1 MDSVMFCRGSQ
12 IIELKPTIAMAIVR
26 YLNSKVATL
35 VVISLMVS
43 CSGNLNIKLPL
54 KAQALQPGWERIDIK
69 DVGFIDIPPSMEVQ
83 KGSYKDFADNLKE
96 QNGTEISNIVI
107 QTKGAN
113 DWNKQGLIKYSRIL
127 ISTTYGNSGEF
138 GSLNVPITK
147 DDLEQLPE
155 IDKFLKAQLIQS
167 FEGMPYKLIEWRGT
181 AFERI
186 NGMACLIF
194 SYTRI
199 IDGKTPV
206 LVTTYNFSN
215 NDRSHL
221 LTFSYRLSETDIW
234 KNDILTAVN
243 SFRITNI
250 K

>member
-1 MDSVMFCRGSQ
+1 M
-12 IIELKPTIAMAIVR
+12 TIFK
-26 YLNSKVATL
+26 YLNSKVVTF
-35 VVISLMVS
+35 VVISLMFS
-43 CSGNLNIKLPL
+43 CSENSNIKLPL
-54 KAQALQPGWERIDIK
+54 KAQDLQPGWERIDIK
-69 DVGFIDIPPSMEVQ
+69 GVGFIDIPPSMEVQ
-83 KGSYKDFADNLKE
+83 AGSYKDFADNLKQ

-113 DWNKQGLIKYSRIL
+113 DWDRQGLKKYSRIL
-127 ISTTYGNSGEF
+127 ISTTHGNFGEF
-138 GSLNVPITK
+138 ASLNMPITK

-155 IDKFLKAQLIQS
+155 VDKFLKDQLIQS
-167 FEGMPYKLIEWRGT
+167 FEGMPFKLIEWRGT

-199 IDGKTPV
+199 LDGKTPV

-221 LTFSYRLSETDIW
+221 LTFSYRLSETEIW
-234 KNDILTAVN
+234 KYDILTAVN